1 MSLPERLRL
10 PLFLLCLL
18 ALSNAHRKVS
28 TNVDDT
34 TLVADD
40 DDELLEMS
48 VGTRQSIAGQYG
60 QHSAFI
66 TDENR

>member
-1 MSLPERLRL
+1 MSERLRL

-18 ALSNAHRKVS
+18 ALSKAHRKVS

-34 TLVADD
+34 TLVAAD

-48 VGTRQSIAGQYG
+48 VGTRQSSAGQYG

>member
-18 ALSNAHRKVS
+18 ALSKAHRKVS

-40 DDELLEMS
+40 DQLLEMS
-48 VGTRQSIAGQYG
+48 VGARQNSAGQYG